1 MNQLRNLQVTNLEF
15 GLYMLFVYMIGNT
28 YMYITFNKLV
38 NQYNAFIIQYFS
50 FGIKLN
56 FVF

>member
-38 NQYNAFIIQYFS
+38 NQYNALITRYFS
-50 FGIKLN
+50 FNIKLN